1 MHCGATA
8 RVSSIWKHLL
18 IISML
23 ILGKWLILQQLQ
35 DNQAGGWNQS
45 VGSSTLNLIASNK
58 PRATGTV
65 LILWRSPL
73 PSVPRSQFGDCRFPH
88 PQPMM
93 FSGQQES
100 AYYVGD
106 QRYIQR
112 HQWWTTGGRDHKPLF
127 WWWTVIS
134 FSQSDALQPARS
146 PLFSVS
152 VNDDDQQAE
161 RSSRVLCQWTYGWN
175 RYRPC

>member
-1 MHCGATA
+1 MYVEYGGCRDKGMHCGATA
-8 RVSSIWKHLL
+8 GVSSIWKHLL
-18 IISML
+18 IISIILKPVINREQRELFLSCGDHRYPRFHGHSLVIAVSL
-23 ILGKWLILQQLQ
+23 IPSQWC
-35 DNQAGGWNQS
+35 S
-45 VGSSTLNLIASNK
+45 VGNMNRPIMLVINGTSSVN
-58 PRATGTV
+58 
-65 LILWRSPL
+65 
-73 PSVPRSQFGDCRFPH
+73 
-88 PQPMM
+88 
-93 FSGQQES
+93 
-100 AYYVGD
+100 
-106 QRYIQR
+106 
-112 HQWWTTGGRDHKPLF
+112 QWWTTGGRDHKPLF